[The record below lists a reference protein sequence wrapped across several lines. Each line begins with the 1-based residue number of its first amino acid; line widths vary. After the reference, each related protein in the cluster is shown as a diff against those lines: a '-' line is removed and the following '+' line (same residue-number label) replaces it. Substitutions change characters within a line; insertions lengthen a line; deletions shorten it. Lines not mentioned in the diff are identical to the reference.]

1 MITIK
6 NKRTLEVTEY
16 GYLLETTTT
25 VILNI
30 WLRRCM
36 IWIDIRTVYNILNA

>member
-1 MITIK
+1 MVLFKTK
-6 NKRTLEVTEY
+6 KLEVTEY

-25 VILNI
+25 VTLNV

-36 IWIDIRTVYNILNA
+36 IWIERCTVYNILNA